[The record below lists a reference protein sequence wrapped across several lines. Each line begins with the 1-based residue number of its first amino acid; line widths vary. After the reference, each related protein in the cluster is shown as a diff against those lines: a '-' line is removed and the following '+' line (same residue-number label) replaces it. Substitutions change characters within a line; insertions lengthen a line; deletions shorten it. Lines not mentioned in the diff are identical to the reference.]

1 MLTKQGNTQVYSPFG
16 SYAVEQHGGGCERP
30 QRCVPEPH
38 ATEQP
43 QSNSDFEGVAES
55 GVGEAYWSLV
65 TSARAVPSTS
75 AITRSVLAS
84 NSMPTRRMPVTEV
97 SAFTPSACF

>member
-16 SYAVEQHGGGCERP
+16 SYVVEQHRP
-30 QRCVPEPH
+30 VVSTPSAAFRSRTRPNSRRRIRTRRSSGKQRS
-38 ATEQP
+38 A
-43 QSNSDFEGVAES
+43 A
-55 GVGEAYWSLV
+55 AYWSFV

-75 AITRSVLAS
+75 AITRNVLAS
-84 NSMPTRRMPVTEV
+84 NSMPIRRMPVTAV